1 MNPNL
6 SDELIRERTQ
16 THEVITV
23 KTVADLS
30 AIATNQET
38 QLYQKL
44 EKESPV
50 ELSEGVW
57 SCSGLGGRRLASR
70 ENISV
75 V

>member
-6 SDELIRERTQ
+6 SDELVRERTQ
-16 THEVITV
+16 THEVIIV

-44 EKESPV
+44 EK
-50 ELSEGVW
+50 
-57 SCSGLGGRRLASR
+57 RRSLL
-70 ENISV
+70 
-75 V
+75 